1 MSWALCGSR
10 AASCIR
16 AARRSSSLSLS
27 VMRGQFSRNH
37 CIQSCSARA
46 ITGST
51 SHRVLSRSKATARI
65 VFERLIT
72 VMSEFHL
79 IIGNK
84 NYSSWSL
91 RPWIL
96 MTHLGVQFRET
107 IVPLDTPQF
116 KDQISRCSPSGR
128 VPVLQHGELTVWDS
142 LAICEYI
149 VETVG

>member
-1 MSWALCGSR
+1 MSSNV
-10 AASCIR
+10 
-16 AARRSSSLSLS
+16 RRSG
-27 VMRGQFSRNH
+27 MRGQFSRNH
-37 CIQSCSARA
+37 AIHSSSARA

-51 SHRVLSRSKATARI
+51 CHRVLSRSKTTARI
-65 VFERLIT
+65 WSVKALM
-72 VMSEFHL
+72 MSELHL

-116 KDQISRCSPSGR
+116 KDQIARYGPTGR
-128 VPVLQHGELTVWDS
+128 VPVLQHGDLTVWDS

-149 VETVG
+149 AEITGRGWPANREAQA